1 MPISKKVKA
10 RKMPSAAHT
19 QRSKMLYLPMP
30 RADVDALM
38 LPSRIA
44 LEMALRGR
52 ANASAARRL
61 ASLVILTRL
70 LTEAGHGQLDIDALR
85 DAETTLAEVFA
96 TGNQSDR
103 WSFPEGASEALR
115 QIVNE
120 HERQLCE
127 TRLEAIAKA
136 SARLDTLV
144 ERHGSA
150 LPIGIV

>member
-10 RKMPSAAHT
+10 RKTPSAAHA

-52 ANASAARRL
+52 ANASATRRL

-70 LTEAGHGQLDIDALR
+70 LTEAGHGQLDVDHLR
-85 DAETTLAEVFA
+85 HAETTLAEVFA
-96 TGNQSDR
+96 AGHQSDR
-103 WSFPEGASEALR
+103 WSFSEPASEALR

-120 HERQLCE
+120 HERQLLE
-127 TRLEAIAKA
+127 TRLEAVAAA
-136 SARLDTLV
+136 SARLDSLV